1 MKNEKMEITVL
12 LFGNLAQIAG
22 TTKLTLQD
30 VKDTITVNDLL
41 QSKFPSF
48 KNKKYVVA
56 VNNQLVKDVQNLNDG
71 DELAFLPPFSGG

>member
-1 MKNEKMEITVL
+1 MEITVL

-22 TTKLTLQD
+22 TSKLTLQD

-48 KNKKYVVA
+48 KNKKYVIA
-56 VNNQLVKDVQNLNDG
+56 INNQLMKDAQNLNDG

>member
-1 MKNEKMEITVL
+1 MEITVL

-48 KNKKYVVA
+48 KNKKYA
-56 VNNQLVKDVQNLNDG
+56 IALNNNLIKDVQNLNNG

>member
-1 MKNEKMEITVL
+1 MEITVL

-22 TTKLTLQD
+22 TTKLILQD
-30 VKDTITVNDLL
+30 VKDTITVNELL
-41 QSKFPSF
+41 QSNFPTF
-48 KNKKYVVA
+48 KNKKYAIA